1 MSTIDTHPSDNG
13 RGSDAWSAPW
23 THLRIDR
30 PSARHCRVTFTH
42 PPINTVTAATVVELV
57 ELVGLIEQ
65 DAELNVVVFDSANPD
80 YYLAHY
86 DTEHDP
92 GHAAALPRGPTGL
105 DAWPDVLVRL
115 ARAPVVS
122 IAAIRG
128 HVCGAGSEFIL
139 ACDLR
144 FASRENTRLGHVE
157 IQPGAA
163 PDGGATFRLPRLI
176 GRGRALEVLLVADHL
191 DGLRAER
198 YGYVNRLIA
207 DTQLDDEV
215 DQIAARLAR
224 FDHAAIAR
232 TKSYIDRATIP
243 AGSEPPTAHAL
254 PDA

>member
-80 YYLAHY
+80 YYLTHY

-115 ARAPVVS
+115 AR
-122 IAAIRG
+122 
-128 HVCGAGSEFIL
+128 
-139 ACDLR
+139 
-144 FASRENTRLGHVE
+144 
-157 IQPGAA
+157 
-163 PDGGATFRLPRLI
+163 
-176 GRGRALEVLLVADHL
+176 
-191 DGLRAER
+191 
-198 YGYVNRLIA
+198 
-207 DTQLDDEV
+207 
-215 DQIAARLAR
+215 
-224 FDHAAIAR
+224 
-232 TKSYIDRATIP
+232 
-243 AGSEPPTAHAL
+243 
-254 PDA
+254 